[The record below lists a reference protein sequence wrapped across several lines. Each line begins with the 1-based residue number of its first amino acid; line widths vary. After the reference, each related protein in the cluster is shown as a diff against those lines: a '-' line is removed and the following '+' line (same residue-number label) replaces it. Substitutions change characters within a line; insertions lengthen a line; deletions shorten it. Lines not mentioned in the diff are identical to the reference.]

1 MSRKRVTTMRLG
13 DADREALAA
22 LSAAWGQNESEIVR
36 RLIPTGPWL
45 DAIRLVPQKRGD
57 PIIAPRRLMADG
69 LRKLMATS
77 ANGIKAEYL
86 DAITGPDEVAR
97 LFVEWQDGLSTFLG
111 LVGPLGNRFVL
122 VEGEYGF
129 LPEPNP
135 DWVAPQIQEL
145 VKVAL
150 ADLGSPELPKRIE
163 AGARLVQR
171 LDLSADR
178 VALLGRAISGDVVA
192 LEELTATLEADPI
205 GKKGGA
211 NG

>member
-1 MSRKRVTTMRLG
+1 MSRKKITTMRLG
-13 DADREALAA
+13 EADDEALAA
-22 LSAAWGQNESEIVR
+22 LSAASGQSKSEIVR

-45 DAIRLVPQKRGD
+45 AALQIVAKEGAD
-57 PIIAPRRLMADG
+57 PISAPRRLMANE
-69 LRKLMATS
+69 LRKALATS

-86 DAITGPDEVAR
+86 DAIADPDAIAQ
-97 LFVEWQDGLSTFLG
+97 LFVEWHDGLSTLLG
-111 LVGPLGNRFVL
+111 LAGPLGNRFVL

-145 VKVAL
+145 IRGAL
-150 ADLGSPELPKRIE
+150 DDLRSADLTVRIG

-178 VALLGRAISGDVVA
+178 VNLLGRAISGDAGA
-192 LEELTATLEADPI
+192 LEDLAAALIKP
-205 GKKGGA
+205 
-211 NG
+211 